1 MSILQRTNI
10 NIATNKSLTLLV
22 TTNVIHNSESV
33 NLKNKKCLYLSFKM
47 THMKLILFN
56 VVYVDIFHDY
66 FNKNQKIVSNIFRM
80 QTSKID
86 ESVFMVYSFIDIYVE
101 VSILK

>member
-1 MSILQRTNI
+1 M
-10 NIATNKSLTLLV
+10 
-22 TTNVIHNSESV
+22 
-33 NLKNKKCLYLSFKM
+33 SFKM